1 MKMTKMSWTFLI
13 NPNPRTPLPDEETE
27 DPPEGM
33 LLARKVEEGVQA
45 LLARAASAKD
55 RLLAVGHE
63 LDAEKAA
70 GSSLPS
76 RLQAKRKPCKRSEE
90 FSPEKQ
96 GYFLACTVL

>member
-1 MKMTKMSWTFLI
+1 M
-13 NPNPRTPLPDEETE
+13 NPNPCTPLSDEETE

-45 LLARAASAKD
+45 LLARAVSAKD

-76 RLQAKRKPCKRSEE
+76 RLRAKRKHHERCAGL
-90 FSPEKQ
+90 SPESQ
-96 GYFLACTVL
+96 GHFWP